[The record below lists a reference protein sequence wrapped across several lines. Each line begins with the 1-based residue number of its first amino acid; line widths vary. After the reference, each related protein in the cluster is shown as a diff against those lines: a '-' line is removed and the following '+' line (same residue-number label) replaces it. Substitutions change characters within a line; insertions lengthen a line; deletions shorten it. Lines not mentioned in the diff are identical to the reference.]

1 MGTSLLWI
9 AGIALESVILFRFL
23 KNRLYAHYPFFFAYL
38 VVVWAWEMALWPI
51 YRFHYASYSQFFW
64 VDQFLNL
71 LAGFGVLFEIV
82 RKSFQSFPGA
92 RTFAATLLAAMLA
105 VLCGYFVFRLVP
117 SSVPGYEGFSDL
129 ERDFRAIQALTLC
142 GVLVVISYYRIDVGR
157 NLFGII
163 AGLGLYVGSTILSH
177 ELKSY
182 VGPGFNA
189 AWGVVQPY
197 AYLLSLIIWV
207 FTLWSCS
214 PAAAP
219 EMPPE
224 IDDGYE
230 AFARQTQHTLGT
242 MKAAV
247 SKADRP

>member
-1 MGTSLLWI
+1 MGTSLLWV

-23 KNRLYAHYPFFFAYL
+23 KHRLYAHYPFFFTYL
-38 VVVWAWEMALWPI
+38 VVVWSSDMALWPI
-51 YRFHYASYSQFFW
+51 YRSHYASYSQFFW

-82 RKSFQSFPGA
+82 RKSFQRYPGA
-92 RTFAATLLAAMLA
+92 RTFATAVVAAMFA
-105 VLCGYFVFRLVP
+105 ILCGYFVFRLLPLFV
-117 SSVPGYEGFSDL
+117 YAHEGFSDL

-142 GVLVVISYYRIDVGR
+142 GVLVVISYYRIEVGR
-157 NLFGII
+157 NLRGIM

-177 ELKSY
+177 ALKSY
-182 VGPGFNA
+182 VGPAFDA
-189 AWGVVQPY
+189 AWSVIQPY

-207 FTLWSCS
+207 FTLWSYS

-230 AFARQTQHTLGT
+230 AFARQTQNTLGT

-247 SKADRP
+247 SKADRS

>member
-1 MGTSLLWI
+1 MGTSLLWS
-9 AGIALESVILFRFL
+9 AGVALESVILVRFL
-23 KNRLYAHYPFFFAYL
+23 KGRLYAHYPFFFGYL
-38 VVVWAWEMALWPI
+38 VVVWVGEIALWPI
-51 YRFHYASYSQFFW
+51 YQYHLASYSQFFW
-64 VDQFLNL
+64 ADQFLTL

-82 RKSFQSFPGA
+82 RRSFQKYPGA
-92 RTFAATLLAAMLA
+92 RTFATSVLAAMFA
-105 VLCGYFVFRLVP
+105 IFCGYFVFRLLP
-117 SSVPGYEGFSDL
+117 LSAPAAQDFSDL

-163 AGLGLYVGSTILSH
+163 TGLGLYVGSTVLSH
-177 ELKSY
+177 EFKNY
-182 VGPGFNA
+182 VGPAFDA
-189 AWGVVQPY
+189 AWSVIQPY
-197 AYLLSLIIWV
+197 TYLVSLLIWV
-207 FTLWSCS
+207 FTLWSYA

-230 AFARQTQHTLGT
+230 AFARQTRHTLGT